1 MGRPIDILNEV
12 REIREPTTVT
22 ISPGPFVVR
31 CGWQDAV
38 AVRVLDMLEE
48 LTTQQVRDVLLAAL
62 WWVDMFS
69 SYPRAGPVE
78 GEEG

>member
-1 MGRPIDILNEV
+1 MGTPNDILNQV
-12 REIREPTTVT
+12 RQIREPTTVT

-31 CGWQDAV
+31 CGWQDAL
-38 AVRVLDMLEE
+38 AVGILETLE
-48 LTTQQVRDVLLAAL
+48 DLTTGEVRDVLIAAL

-69 SYPRAGPVE
+69 SYPRAGPAE